1 MLYKEWEKLIKEFEK
16 SGKSQAQWCRE
27 KNLKFK
33 AFNYQYR
40 KYRRDNQNEEEID
53 KRNWKNSAVFSHATI
68 GKKSA
73 CCSSPCLTNL
83 LFTASLNVQTDFPV
97 VVCLISGSAVNL
109 PISIALFTLSPS
121 VKFI

>member
-53 KRNWKNSAVFSHATI
+53 KRNWIPVKFEPMITSKLNIRI
-68 GKKSA
+68 GKAIIEIENGYDERLLMNIVKSLEA
-73 CCSSPCLTNL
+73 IC
-83 LFTASLNVQTDFPV
+83 
-97 VVCLISGSAVNL
+97 
-109 PISIALFTLSPS
+109 
-121 VKFI
+121 